1 MVPLRVLTIVVD
13 LVIIVNI
20 REGRGL
26 LAAQP
31 VGAGR
36 GAGEVAAGGG
46 GGGAGMDL
54 EIVVVGNEGL
64 VGVISLVFAILGG
77 PRGGVPNRAIHPH
90 RPRRKCVVA
99 FPRVPSDRN
108 IIHVEYDLIWIPK
121 NGIVVKIRG
130 GVEPKVKFN
139 LSPNNVRA
147 ITTPFYVYICLQHVG
162 LILCG
167 AQKLYV
173 YLIMTSRVLLVV

>member
-1 MVPLRVLTIVVD
+1 MVPLRILTIVVD

-46 GGGAGMDL
+46 GGGARMDL

-77 PRGGVPNRAIHPH
+77 PRGGVPNRAVHPH

-108 IIHVEYDLIWIPK
+108 IIHVESA
-121 NGIVVKIRG
+121 
-130 GVEPKVKFN
+130 F
-139 LSPNNVRA
+139 
-147 ITTPFYVYICLQHVG
+147 
-162 LILCG
+162 
-167 AQKLYV
+167 
-173 YLIMTSRVLLVV
+173 

>member
-31 VGAGR
+31 VGARR
-36 GAGEVAAGGG
+36 GAGEVAAGV

-54 EIVVVGNEGL
+54 EIVVVGYEGL

-77 PRGGVPNRAIHPH
+77 PRGGVPNRAVHPH
-90 RPRRKCVVA
+90 RPRRKCVVG

-108 IIHVEYDLIWIPK
+108 IIHVESA
-121 NGIVVKIRG
+121 
-130 GVEPKVKFN
+130 F
-139 LSPNNVRA
+139 
-147 ITTPFYVYICLQHVG
+147 
-162 LILCG
+162 
-167 AQKLYV
+167 
-173 YLIMTSRVLLVV
+173 